1 MRQWPDHGIPVIG
14 VQRHLSRSGYF
25 RRGHKNANER
35 VGAPNAKLR
44 FSIANINDLK
54 LPEGGYDLLISLDTL
69 YYADSLPGLLE
80 QAGNLLSNGG
90 RLMAYFSQ
98 WIMDEAYA
106 ENLLPDNTHLAKA
119 LASLGLKY
127 TFHNLTDSG
136 LRHWKKK
143 LAVLEDMREAFA
155 KEGNTALWDY
165 RYREAYRYANWG
177 NKKYSRYFY
186 EVKF

>member
-1 MRQWPDHGIPVIG
+1 M
-14 VQRHLSRSGYF
+14 
-25 RRGHKNANER
+25 
-35 VGAPNAKLR
+35 
-44 FSIANINDLK
+44 
-54 LPEGGYDLLISLDTL
+54 
-69 YYADSLPGLLE
+69 
-80 QAGNLLSNGG
+80 
-90 RLMAYFSQ
+90 MAYFSQ

-155 KEGNTALWDY
+155 KEGIPHFGIIGTGKPTAMPTGGIRNTAGIFM
-165 RYREAYRYANWG
+165 R
-177 NKKYSRYFY
+177 
-186 EVKF
+186 